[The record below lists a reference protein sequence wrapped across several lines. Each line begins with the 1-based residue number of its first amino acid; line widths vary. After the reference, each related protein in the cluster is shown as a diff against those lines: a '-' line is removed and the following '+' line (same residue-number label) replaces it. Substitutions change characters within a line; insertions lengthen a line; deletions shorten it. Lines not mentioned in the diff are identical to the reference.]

1 MCYLE
6 REKLLVRVMGLGPQ
20 HLRVRDTVR
29 VVVINKYCLFGKIYC
44 CNWVYYPYHRNIFCV
59 ICI

>member
-6 REKLLVRVMGLGPQ
+6 RDTLLVRVVGLGPQ
-20 HLRVRDTVR
+20 HLHVIDTVR

-44 CNWVYYPYHRNIFCV
+44 SNLVYYPYYRNIFCV